1 MTICLLVEV
10 QMDPNQ
16 VVLYDTKQQ
25 VNFTV
30 PLAET
35 DFNLVSLMIASS
47 QKSDD
52 EAIYLQVDSS
62 KKTLIWNN

>member
-25 VNFTV
+25 ANFTV

-47 QKSDD
+47 QNSDD